1 MGSAGKIEKFEDIL
15 GWQSGR
21 EVCRL
26 VYQLTKIGSFSRDYG
41 LRDQMRRAAVS
52 IISNIAEGYE
62 SQNNRTF
69 IRYLFI
75 AKGSAAEARAQAYV
89 ALDQGYITQ
98 ENFDTLYQLT
108 DQTSRR
114 IRGLITYLEQHPDG
128 PNALS
133 HSTQNPQPT
142 THNP

>member
-21 EVCRL
+21 EVCQL
-26 VYQLTKIGSFSRDYG
+26 VYQLTKAGPFSRDCG
-41 LRDQMRRAAVS
+41 LRDQIRRASVS
-52 IISNIAEGYE
+52 ILSNIAEGYVG
-62 SQNNRTF
+62 QNNRTF
-69 IRYLFI
+69 VRYLFI
-75 AKGSAAEARAQAYV
+75 AKGSAAEVRAQAYV
-89 ALDQGYITQ
+89 ALDQGYSTQ

-128 PNALS
+128 P
-133 HSTQNPQPT
+133 T

>member
-75 AKGSAAEARAQAYV
+75 AKGSAAEIRAQAYV
-89 ALDQGYITQ
+89 ALDHGYITQ

-114 IRGLITYLEQHPDG
+114 IRGLISYLEQHLDG
-128 PNALS
+128 SIALS
-133 HSTQNPQPT
+133 TP

>member
-21 EVCRL
+21 EVCQL
-26 VYQLTKIGSFSRDYG
+26 VYQLTKAGPFSRDYG
-41 LRDQMRRAAVS
+41 LRDQIRRASVS
-52 IISNIAEGYE
+52 ILSNIAEGYE

-69 IRYLFI
+69 VRYLFI
-75 AKGSAAEARAQAYV
+75 AKGSAAEVRAQAYV

-98 ENFDTLYQLT
+98 ENFDALYQLT

-128 PNALS
+128 PIVLS
-133 HSTQNPQPT
+133 HPT
-142 THNP
+142 HSP

>member
-21 EVCRL
+21 EICNL
-26 VYQLTKIGSFSRDYG
+26 VYRLTQTGSFSRDYG

-69 IRYLFI
+69 VRYLFI
-75 AKGSAAEARAQAYV
+75 AKGSAAEVRAQAYI
-89 ALDQGYITQ
+89 ALDQG
-98 ENFDTLYQLT
+98 
-108 DQTSRR
+108 
-114 IRGLITYLEQHPDG
+114 
-128 PNALS
+128 
-133 HSTQNPQPT
+133 
-142 THNP
+142 

>member
-1 MGSAGKIEKFEDIL
+1 VGKAGKIEKFEDIL

-21 EVCRL
+21 EVCKL
-26 VYQLTKIGSFSRDYG
+26 VYQLTKMAPFSRDYG
-41 LRDQMRRAAVS
+41 LRDQMQRAAVS

-75 AKGSAAEARAQAYV
+75 AKGSAAEVRAQAYI
-89 ALDQGYITQ
+89 ALDQGYITKEQ
-98 ENFDTLYQLT
+98 FDTLYTLT

-114 IRGLITYLEQHPDG
+114 IRGLVTFLEQHPDG
-128 PNALS
+128 PITLPS
-133 HSTQNPQPT
+133 QPP